1 LFYTTR
7 DTQQLRQTNADTAKL
22 QADLRAALQRPAAA
36 NPNPVMALALA
47 GMNDV
52 LNSQGYTQAA
62 WWNRIP
68 RAAWG
73 LIFTIAIWS
82 SVLIGYGTR
91 SNVREPV
98 LLLLLPLV
106 VSISVFFIADL
117 DSPRGGVIRVS
128 PQNLVSL
135 SESLGAQ

>member
-1 LFYTTR
+1 
-7 DTQQLRQTNADTAKL
+7 
-22 QADLRAALQRPAAA
+22 
-36 NPNPVMALALA
+36 MALALA

-68 RAAWG
+68 RAGWG
-73 LIFTIAIWS
+73 LMIAIATCG
-82 SVLIGYGTR
+82 SVLMGYGAR
-91 SNVREPV
+91 SLVPESV
-98 LLLLLPLV
+98 LLLVLPLV
-106 VSISVFFIADL
+106 VSISLFFIADL

-135 SESLGAQ
+135 AESLGAQ